1 MLSFSNDVIWASL
14 SATGKSAAALTAKT
28 AANTITNFM
37 LIFGCSTLSLLNER
51 AQLND
56 VDSEIAGV
64 FYTDSMVFDGCE
76 LCENE
81 CYETC
86 WNTPAPVVGDSNRGL
101 NVGKGIFANTHTHIA
116 HSTRSITMD
125 YVIVCMDD
133 IGRSTQSKRK
143 RERERNIHS
152 LGTPAT
158 RTHIHTAISGNY
170 GQFNRRPIAVSL
182 TNNHF
187 HAAMSTWYAQHI
199 CSLMKLTANH
209 LWPKTNSMRCFCLR
223 FVVCMCFWH
232 LFRTHHTSSY
242 MYHSIST
249 ALSNAK

>member
-28 AANTITNFM
+28 AAKTITNFM

-64 FYTDSMVFDGCE
+64 FYTDSTDGLRWMWAVRKWMLWDMLEHPCSGRWRFKSWVKRWKRHIRE
-76 LCENE
+76 H
-81 CYETC
+81 
-86 WNTPAPVVGDSNRGL
+86 
-101 NVGKGIFANTHTHIA
+101 THTH
-116 HSTRSITMD
+116 
-125 YVIVCMDD
+125 
-133 IGRSTQSKRK
+133 STQHTIEK
-143 RERERNIHS
+143 ERERNIHS

-223 FVVCMCFWH
+223 FVVCMYFGIFSAH
-232 LFRTHHTSSY
+232 TTHHPTCIIAY
-242 MYHSIST
+242 QRRYQMR
-249 ALSNAK
+249 NK